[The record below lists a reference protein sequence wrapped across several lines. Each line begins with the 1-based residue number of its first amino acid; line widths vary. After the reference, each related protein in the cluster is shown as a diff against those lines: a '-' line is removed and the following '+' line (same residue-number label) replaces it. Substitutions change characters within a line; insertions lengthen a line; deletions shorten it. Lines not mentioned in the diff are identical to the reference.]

1 MAKGWH
7 NDYERHAMARMGIKT
22 TVKNPSAKI
31 LLARVKEESKTAKE
45 YAKEGFVSQAK
56 DEQRHAKFFE
66 KKAKEEMKWANA
78 KEKVAKDKVSISKLD
93 AVLKEIEEGDNKIA
107 IEKMNEIKREIRET
121 GKLDFMEMD
130 GRTMAFSILSDAQE
144 SLNYGSNK
152 NAILFINQAK
162 DLLKGNFKKE
172 GHEITFPD
180 GEVAIF

>member
-22 TVKNPSAKI
+22 VVKSPSAKT
-31 LLARVKEESKTAKE
+31 LFARVKEESKTAKE

-56 DEQRHAKFFE
+56 DEERHAKFF
-66 KKAKEEMKWANA
+66 K
-78 KEKVAKDKVSISKLD
+78 IFSKLD
-93 AVLKEIEEGDNKIA
+93 DAVKEMEEGDNKIA
-107 IEKMNEIKREIRET
+107 VEKLNEAKREIRET

-130 GRTMAFSILSDAQE
+130 GRTMAYSILSDAQE
-144 SLNYGSNK
+144 SIPFSKK
-152 NAILFINQAK
+152 NAELFINQAK